1 MTIPPARRG
10 RPPASTPEALEEIA
24 FELLLRDGYE
34 ATTLQAIMTAG
45 GVGRST
51 LFRYFGSKA
60 GIVWGEFDRAVE
72 RLRSALHDADD
83 VPVMTAVRSAV
94 VRSTRLSQAAAPDS
108 WLDRFRVLDR
118 DTALVAEAAAHWR
131 VWAETVSRY
140 AAERTGLDA
149 ADPVAAAIGGAVQAA
164 YVAVLRRWTAVDEAV
179 DIDELDRA
187 LAPVTDAFQTLL
199 DGVPRGC
206 RTPGGPAVNPGTEFR
221 GPDAP

>member
-1 MTIPPARRG
+1 MTTSRPRRG
-10 RPPASTPEALEEIA
+10 RPRASSREALEEIA
-24 FELLLRDGYE
+24 FEMLLRDGYE

-72 RLRSALHDADD
+72 RLREALYGAGD

-118 DTALVAEAAAHWR
+118 DPALIAETAAHWR

-140 AAERTGLDA
+140 AGERTGLA
-149 ADPVAAAIGGAVQAA
+149 AGGPVPAAIGGAVQAA
-164 YVAVLRRWTAVDEAV
+164 YVAVLRRWAEADEEVDV
-179 DIDELDRA
+179 DELDIA
-187 LAPVTDAFQTLL
+187 LRPVTDAFQTVL
-199 DGVPRGC
+199 DGTTRG
-206 RTPGGPAVNPGTEFR
+206 
-221 GPDAP
+221 

>member
-1 MTIPPARRG
+1 MTTSRARRG
-10 RPPASTPEALEEIA
+10 RPRASTREALEEIA

-72 RLRSALHDADD
+72 RLRSALDD
-83 VPVMTAVRSAV
+83 TDGVPVMAAVRSAV
-94 VRSTRLSQAAAPDS
+94 VESTRLSRTAAPES

-118 DTALVAEAAAHWR
+118 DAALVAETAAHWR
-131 VWAETVSRY
+131 VWAEAVSRY
-140 AAERTGLDA
+140 AAERTGRNA
-149 ADPVAAAIGGAVQAA
+149 GDPVPAAIGGGVQAA
-164 YVAVLRRWTAVDEAV
+164 YVAVLRQWAAADEEV

-187 LAPVTDAFQTLL
+187 LSPITDAFQAVL
-199 DGVPRGC
+199 DGAPRG
-206 RTPGGPAVNPGTEFR
+206 
-221 GPDAP
+221 

>member
-1 MTIPPARRG
+1 MTTSRARRG
-10 RPPASTPEALEEIA
+10 RPPASTREALEEVA

-72 RLRSALHDADD
+72 RLRSALDDADD
-83 VPVMTAVRSAV
+83 VPVMAAVRAAV
-94 VRSTRLSQAAAPDS
+94 VRSTHLSRAAAPDT
-108 WLDRFRVLDR
+108 WLDRFRVLDQ
-118 DTALVAEAAAHWR
+118 DAALVAEAAAHWR

-149 ADPVAAAIGGAVQAA
+149 DAPTPAAIGGAVQAA
-164 YVAVLRRWTAVDEAV
+164 YVAVLRRWAEADGAETDGAAAEDAV
-179 DIDELDRA
+179 DIDELDAA
-187 LAPVTDAFQTLL
+187 LRPITDAFQAVL
-199 DGVPRGC
+199 DGAARG
-206 RTPGGPAVNPGTEFR
+206 
-221 GPDAP
+221 

>member
-1 MTIPPARRG
+1 MMTTPRPRRG
-10 RPPASTPEALEEIA
+10 RPPASTREALEEIA

-34 ATTLQAIMTAG
+34 ATTLQAIMAAG

-72 RLRSALHDADD
+72 RLRAALRDAGE

-94 VRSTRLSQAAAPDS
+94 VGSTRLSQAAAPDS

-118 DTALVAEAAAHWR
+118 DPALVGEAAAHWR

-140 AAERTGLDA
+140 VAERAGLDVDA
-149 ADPVAAAIGGAVQAA
+149 PLSAAIGGAVQGA
-164 YVAVLRRWTAVDEAV
+164 YVAVLRLWAAAGEVV
-179 DIDELDRA
+179 DIDELDSA
-187 LAPVTDAFQTLL
+187 LRPVTDVFQVVL
-199 DGVPRGC
+199 DGVAQG
-206 RTPGGPAVNPGTEFR
+206 
-221 GPDAP
+221 

>member
-1 MTIPPARRG
+1 MTSSPARRG
-10 RPPASTPEALEEIA
+10 RPPASTREALEEVA

-72 RLRSALHDADD
+72 RLRSCLRDADD
-83 VPVMTAVRSAV
+83 TPVMAAVRSAV
-94 VRSTRLSQAAAPDS
+94 VESTRLSQEAAPDS

-118 DTALVAEAAAHWR
+118 DAALAAETAAHWR

-140 AAERTGLDA
+140 VAERTGLDA
-149 ADPVAAAIGGAVQAA
+149 STPVPAAIGGAVQAA
-164 YVAVLRRWTAVDEAV
+164 YVAVLRRWSAGDGAV
-179 DIDELDRA
+179 DIDELDTA
-187 LAPVTDAFQTLL
+187 LRHVTDAFQALL
-199 DGVPRGC
+199 NGRDL
-206 RTPGGPAVNPGTEFR
+206 A
-221 GPDAP
+221 

>member
-1 MTIPPARRG
+1 MTSPRARRG
-10 RPPASTPEALEEIA
+10 RPPASTREALEEIA

-72 RLRSALHDADD
+72 RLRSALRDADD

-94 VRSTRLSQAAAPDS
+94 VRSTRLSQAAAPES

-118 DTALVAEAAAHWR
+118 DPALAAETAAHWR
-131 VWAETVSRY
+131 AWAETVSHY
-140 AAERTGLDA
+140 TAERTGLDA
-149 ADPVAAAIGGAVQAA
+149 GAPVPAAIGGAVQAA
-164 YVAVLRRWTAVDEAV
+164 YVAVLRRWTSRDEPVDFG
-179 DIDELDRA
+179 ELDDA
-187 LAPVTDAFQTLL
+187 LRPVTDAFQTLL
-199 DGVPRGC
+199 NGRDLS
-206 RTPGGPAVNPGTEFR
+206 
-221 GPDAP
+221 